1 MAKSSTYQWMF
12 GVKPRKCLF
21 LQCMFG
27 GHFEKM
33 LIFLIYN
40 EKTRENLNTFGTWNK
55 LFKNQEST
63 INANTLGIIYLV
75 HTQKLSEKL
84 IFLTPWYAEVH
95 VFIRVVRNVSFSG
108 KFYVRT
114 SLMISY
120 LKQIL
125 SNLLNE
131 INTSNFQTWKKMF

>member
-1 MAKSSTYQWMF
+1 
-12 GVKPRKCLF
+12 
-21 LQCMFG
+21 
-27 GHFEKM
+27 M

-84 IFLTPWYAEVH
+84 IFLTP
-95 VFIRVVRNVSFSG
+95 
-108 KFYVRT
+108 
-114 SLMISY
+114 
-120 LKQIL
+120 
-125 SNLLNE
+125 
-131 INTSNFQTWKKMF
+131 